1 MLKADSDPVWPV
13 HKAIAVNKTSH
24 KQALNPQ
31 PILHVLKQAHED
43 NGISVANEAKRTMA
57 SVSGLAIAT
66 LRAKYAPDH
75 PVRDALSK
83 NKTQHKRL
91 LITEEMGQLLRA
103 VDSHGG
109 YHQIQCIFNLMWLT
123 LARPTKAIEAEWSEI
138 DLETALWRIPAE
150 RMKKRK
156 EHLPLL
162 HQAVTLPREIPPCRE
177 LKNTFF
183 PHRDD
188 KIRPML
194 TASFRQMLNVVG

>member
-43 NGISVANEAKRTMA
+43 NGISVANEAKRMMA
-57 SVSGLAIAT
+57 PVSGLAIAT

-156 EHLPLL
+156 EHLPPSASSSYPTKGDAPPVGSQKTRFSPSGTTRSGRCSRL
-162 HQAVTLPREIPPCRE
+162 HSGKC
-177 LKNTFF
+177 
-183 PHRDD
+183 
-188 KIRPML
+188 
-194 TASFRQMLNVVG
+194 

>member
-1 MLKADSDPVWPV
+1 
-13 HKAIAVNKTSH
+13 
-24 KQALNPQ
+24 
-31 PILHVLKQAHED
+31 
-43 NGISVANEAKRTMA
+43 
-57 SVSGLAIAT
+57 
-66 LRAKYAPDH
+66 
-75 PVRDALSK
+75 
-83 NKTQHKRL
+83 
-91 LITEEMGQLLRA
+91 MGQLLRA

-156 EHLPLL
+156 EHLPPSASSSYPTKGDAPLSGAKK
-162 HQAVTLPREIPPCRE
+162 HV
-177 LKNTFF
+177 F
-183 PHRDD
+183 PLRDD